1 MESDKVKKIATEL
14 NFKIDYN
21 NFSELR
27 QLMFDNY
34 KHLSNL
40 NSIEKG
46 NDFKVKVNKKI
57 FNDSEINSNIKNFV
71 KD

>member
-1 MESDKVKKIATEL
+1 
-14 NFKIDYN
+14 
-21 NFSELR
+21 
-27 QLMFDNY
+27 MFDNY

-57 FNDSEINSNIKNFV
+57 FNDSEINSNIKNFYMTDSV
-71 KD
+71 SRQSPTMASCSLNIL